1 MKTQMRAG
9 AVLLAGVLSGSVYG
23 VTLTLPPQPAHQDN
37 SGQQNQQ
44 SQDAGKKK
52 KSNQQGANS
61 KDASASQSGTQ
72 TSTTPT
78 PNNPPPNNPPSGS
91 QPGGDKP
98 TPLFGG
104 TIGLKSSRQTK
115 DSATLGFNGVDP
127 NGQVHKSFLT
137 ASTTPA
143 DAARAQQVAQIAV
156 APADLIQFIQ
166 DGGLNPDAAP
176 QKP

>member
-23 VTLTLPPQPAHQDN
+23 VTLTLPQQTQQDN

-44 SQDAGKKK
+44 NQDANKKK
-52 KSNQQGANS
+52 KPNQQGANS
-61 KDASASQSGTQ
+61 KDAPANQSGAQ
-72 TSTTPT
+72 TSTAPP
-78 PNNPPPNNPPSGS
+78 PNTPPPNNPPPAGN
-91 QPGGDKP
+91 QPNGDKP

-127 NGQVHKSFLT
+127 NGQVQKSFLS
-137 ASTTPA
+137 ASTTA
-143 DAARAQQVAQIAV
+143 VDASRAQQVAQITV
-156 APADLIQFIQ
+156 APADLVQFIQ

>member
-9 AVLLAGVLSGSVYG
+9 AALLAGVLAGSVYG
-23 VTLTLPPQPAHQDN
+23 VTLPQQQQQDS
-37 SGQQNQQ
+37 SGQQNQ
-44 SQDAGKKK
+44 DNKKK
-52 KSNQQGANS
+52 KGDSPNGSANNAPANQNGQ
-61 KDASASQSGTQ
+61 AS
-72 TSTTPT
+72 TP
-78 PNNPPPNNPPSGS
+78 PPSAPPANNPPPS
-91 QPGGDKP
+91 GDKP

-127 NGQVHKSFLT
+127 NGQVQKAMLT
-137 ASTTPA
+137 AAATPV
-143 DAARAQQVAQIAV
+143 DAMKAQQVAQIAV
-156 APADLIQFIQ
+156 PPADLAQFLQ

>member
-9 AVLLAGVLSGSVYG
+9 AALLAGVLAGSVYG
-23 VTLTLPPQPAHQDN
+23 VTLPQQQQQDS
-37 SGQQNQQ
+37 SGQQNQDNKKKKGN
-44 SQDAGKKK
+44 SQDAPA
-52 KSNQQGANS
+52 NQNGQ
-61 KDASASQSGTQ
+61 AS
-72 TSTTPT
+72 TPPPNT
-78 PNNPPPNNPPSGS
+78 PPLNNPPPS
-91 QPGGDKP
+91 GDKP

-127 NGQVHKSFLT
+127 NGQVQKAMLT
-137 ASTTPA
+137 AAATPV
-143 DAARAQQVAQIAV
+143 DAMKAQQVAQIAV
-156 APADLIQFIQ
+156 PPADLAQFLQ